1 MLTFATNIAFVVL
14 ILFRMKSFWT
24 LIIVSL
30 LLSSCSINKDFMF
43 RHDEEFVFDNPI
55 IDSTSTTY
63 TIVPND
69 VLEFDLYTNNG
80 AVILEFTT
88 SSTSIT
94 KIGASGNIE
103 YVVDNEGYTE
113 FPVVGRTY
121 VRGLTVIQLQD
132 LLEQLYSFQ
141 FNAPYAKVKVLNRRI
156 VVYNGAGGPGS
167 VVPLGSN
174 TVNLIE
180 ALALSGG
187 LSPDANSTR
196 IKLFRK
202 VNGKQ
207 EAYIFDLSTI
217 EGIRYSNFTVLGGD
231 IIYVD
236 SVPSIGKEALADVQ
250 PYVQLLTSIA
260 LTYAIL
266 ARLF

>member
-1 MLTFATNIAFVVL
+1 
-14 ILFRMKSFWT
+14 MKSFWT
-24 LIIVSL
+24 LVIGCL

-43 RHDEEFVFDNPI
+43 RHDEEYVFDTPV
-55 IDSTSTTY
+55 IDSTNADY
-63 TIVPND
+63 TIVPHD

-80 AVILEFTT
+80 AVVLEFTT

-94 KIGASGNIE
+94 KIGASGNLE
-103 YVVDNEGYTE
+103 YVVDKDGYAE

-121 VRGLTVIQLQD
+121 VAGMSVVQVQD

-156 VVYNGAGGPGS
+156 IIYNGAGGPGN

-174 TVNLIE
+174 TVNLVE
-180 ALALSGG
+180 ALALAGG
-187 LSPDANSTR
+187 VSIDGNSSR

-202 VNGKQ
+202 VNGKH

-217 EGIRYSNFTVLGGD
+217 EGIKYANFTVLGGD

-236 SVPSIGKEALADVQ
+236 SVPSIGREALADVQ

-260 LTYAIL
+260 LAYAIF